1 LVLAVMQGAVMQA
14 RAAGTLEPF
23 DASVAGLRSHVEL
36 LQERARRERSEPGV
50 EGPES
55 SREPG
60 ETWAVPA
67 GEGTAL
73 PEEAAQSTD
82 GSDWRAW

>member
-1 LVLAVMQGAVMQA
+1 MGLAVRRGAVRQA

-36 LQERARRERSEPGV
+36 LQERARRERSEPGA
-50 EGPES
+50 ERPEPG
-55 SREPG
+55 REPG
-60 ETWAVPA
+60 ETWAVRA

-73 PEEAAQSTD
+73 PGETAQSTD

>member
-1 LVLAVMQGAVMQA
+1 MQA

-23 DASVAGLRSHVEL
+23 DASVAGLRSYMEL
-36 LQERARRERSEPGV
+36 LQERARRERSQPDVERSQPDVERSEPG
-50 EGPES
+50 
-55 SREPG
+55 REPG
-60 ETWAVPA
+60 EPWALAA

-73 PEEAAQSTD
+73 PGETDQSTD